1 MAIKTESLTF
11 DISGEG
17 NLPRVTVLRP
27 VLHNKRGNPLLL
39 FKKLL
44 LGDSE
49 KLPLVLQNNGII
61 PVQVR
66 GCWGNASATLGASSC
81 PMEEKAWHR
90 LAAILC
96 ISSPSPSY
104 LICGNAWHPTYIIF
118 YLITS
123 YCSLIKLDCSL
134 IPFCSLFTLSQ

>member
-1 MAIKTESLTF
+1 VAIKTQSLTF

-27 VLHNKRGNPLLL
+27 VFCNKRGNPLLL

-49 KLPLVLQNNGII
+49 KLPLVLQNSGII

-66 GCWGNASATLGASSC
+66 GCWENTSATLEASSC

-90 LAAILC
+90 LAATLC
-96 ISSPSPSY
+96 VSSPFPSY
-104 LICGNAWHPTYIIF
+104 LICGNV
-118 YLITS
+118 
-123 YCSLIKLDCSL
+123 
-134 IPFCSLFTLSQ
+134 